1 MPTVEDALYY
11 LGIDYAD
18 DMVKQ
23 NVQTALDAA
32 VSVLHGAVGAD
43 VEKLMPGDA
52 RVKTLV
58 LAYMADFYNERYTE
72 KLSTGQKA
80 SSAQRHLIQTTEW
93 QVKLEL
99 RQRREAAN
107 AV

>member
-32 VSVLHGAVGAD
+32 VSVLYGAVGSD
-43 VEKLMPGDA
+43 VREFLPDDA
-52 RVKTLV
+52 RVKTLIM
-58 LAYMADFYNERYTE
+58 AYMADFYNERYTE
-72 KLSTGQKA
+72 KFSTGQKA
-80 SSAQRHLIQTTEW
+80 SSAQRHLIQTMEW

-99 RQRREAAN
+99 RRLRSDAN